1 MRFGAADGKFRF
13 ALDDRGDDLDVAFFP
28 RRCAG
33 DEFTGLRRH
42 RARLV
47 PFHIELMETG
57 ASDMRQRKARIL
69 RNRLV
74 ERILG
79 TVPGR

>member
-1 MRFGAADGKFRF
+1 MRFGAADGKSRF
-13 ALDDRGDDLDVAFFP
+13 TLDHRGDDLDVAFFS
-28 RRCAG
+28 RGCAS

-42 RARLV
+42 RARLA

-57 ASDMRQRKARIL
+57 AANVRQRKARIL
-69 RNRLV
+69 RNLLV